1 MRRNGD
7 LPIRGARI
15 AQLIETDGPGGAE
28 RILAHLAT
36 ELVAAGCPG
45 VAFLPAEQEGWL
57 SRQLAAA
64 GIPVEYFRLE
74 RPLSPKLARA
84 LADGLRR
91 HRIDLAHS
99 HEFTMGFYGAW
110 AARKAGV
117 PHVLTMHGGRYYAA
131 RVRRRLALRAAVAR
145 SGGVVAV
152 SHVLAR
158 QLARD
163 LWIPPA
169 RIATIPNG
177 IRFAAVAHSTLRA
190 ELALAPD
197 DHLIVAV
204 GNLYLVK
211 GHRYLLEAVAQL
223 SARRPNL
230 HVAIAGRGDL
240 AAALAQQAQQL
251 GLPRRLHLLGL
262 RSDVANVL
270 AAADIFVLPSLSEG
284 LPLALLEAMTA
295 GRPIVASA
303 VGEVPVALVAGAAGL
318 LVPPGDPAAL
328 ASALDRL
335 LTNPSEARRLAESAR
350 ARAAAE
356 YGSTRMVARYAALYE
371 PLLAERGA
379 ARAQS

>member
-1 MRRNGD
+1 MTRESP
-7 LPIRGARI
+7 LPISGARI
-15 AQLIETDGPGGAE
+15 AYLIESDGPGGAE
-28 RILAHLAT
+28 RMLVQLAG
-36 ELVAAGCPG
+36 ELQHAGCPG
-45 VAFLPAEQEGWL
+45 VAFLPAEGEGWL
-57 SRQLAAA
+57 GREVSAA
-64 GIPVEYFRLE
+64 GVTIERFRLE
-74 RPLSPKLARA
+74 RPFSPKFPRELAA
-84 LADGLRR
+84 ALRR

-99 HEFTMGFYGAW
+99 HEFTMAFYGAW
-110 AARKAGV
+110 AARRARI
-117 PHVLTMHGGRYYAA
+117 PHVITMHGGRYYAA
-131 RVRRRLALRAAVAR
+131 RVRRRLALRAAVVR

-177 IRFAAVAHSTLRA
+177 IHFAAVAHSTLRA

-197 DHLIVAV
+197 DQLVVAV
-204 GNLYLVK
+204 GNLYPVK
-211 GHRYLLEAVAQL
+211 GHRYLLEAVARL

-230 HVAIAGRGDL
+230 HVAIAGRGEL
-240 AAALAQQAQQL
+240 AAALAQQAQHL

-270 AAADIFVLPSLSEG
+270 AAADIFVLSSLSEG
-284 LPLALLEAMTA
+284 LPLALLEAMAA

-318 LVPPGDPAAL
+318 LVPPGDPTAL

-335 LTNPSEARRLAESAR
+335 LANPPEARRLAESAR
-350 ARAAAE
+350 ARALAE

-371 PLLAERGA
+371 PLLSERGA